1 MVEALGA
8 RRLAGGTSI
17 YPLEYSLPVGMA
29 TAAKLIQGGTSDDA
43 LETVQESFKLLVCYV

>member
-29 TAAKLIQGGTSDDA
+29 TGAKLIQGGTSDDA